1 MAILNMKRIEILG
14 LQKDRKKIIEFVQR
28 QGCVQLDEMQEE
40 GQHFTNLPTQQTVTQ
55 LERYES
61 TVDSALEVLNRYT
74 SGKGGLLD
82 SFAPREEMSTTEY
95 LEKSKNVDATLGKCK
110 QLNALYKKIQ
120 DSKVEI
126 ARAETAID
134 QVRPWE
140 TLDIPSSFK
149 GTADTQAFIGT
160 IAEPLDREGVL
171 TKIVEADPEAQ
182 GEVEI
187 VSADKNQTCLVA
199 ICHKDNAKTFEQAL
213 RTAGFVAVSDATKH
227 PPKVR
232 IERLTKQIEQCN
244 ADIAE
249 AEEAIKTYDDSRD
262 DIAFLKD
269 YLTLRTDKYKVLD
282 KVSVDDSVFVIS
294 GYIPETKAEGLK
306 NKLESKFDTAVNLS
320 DVDNESD
327 EVPVAVHNNKLG
339 MTMESI
345 TNMYAFPS
353 HKDIDPSFIMTT
365 FYYLLFGLMLGDA
378 GYGLVMT
385 FLCLFV
391 KFKYKLEPRKRATVN
406 YGLGCGLSTTFWGA
420 MQNSWFG
427 DLPKWIANGLKSNE
441 PTDFISTH
449 HLYWF
454 DPLQNTTRFLL
465 LCFFIGIL
473 HLILA
478 NCINLYKMSKQGM
491 AFEGFFEVV
500 PILLILVGIIPVIN
514 SYIGGGALA
523 EIPSTQP
530 IDNMINAAAPVLY
543 ILLIIGAIGVVVG
556 PAIVRIKQKS
566 SVGKVLGGL
575 GGGLYG
581 LYNAA
586 SGYLGDILSYAR
598 LLALGLCTGVIASV
612 INQLGATPGGGNWF
626 LFIIIFIIGHTIN
639 LGINLIGA
647 YVHTNRL
654 QYVEFFSKFYEG
666 GGKLHSAVR
675 SISIFR
681 IQGGKLVWKT

>member
-14 LQKDRKKIIEFVQR
+14 LQKDRKKIIEYVQR

-82 SFAPREEMSTTEY
+82 SFAPREEMSMTEY
-95 LEKSKNVDATLGKCK
+95 LEKSKTVDATLGKCK

-232 IERLTKQIEQCN
+232 IERLTKQIEQLG

-391 KFKYKLEPRKRATVN
+391 KFKYKPEPRKRATVN

-586 SGYLGDILSYAR
+586 SGYLGDILSYSR

-612 INQLGATPGGGNWF
+612 INQLAATPGGGNWF

-666 GGKLHSAVR
+666 GGKPFTPLSAQSQSFV
-675 SISIFR
+675 F
-681 IQGGKLVWKT
+681 KEEN

>member
-126 ARAETAID
+126 VRAETAID

-232 IERLTKQIEQCN
+232 IERLTKQIEQLG

-523 EIPSTQP
+523 EIPSAQP

-612 INQLGATPGGGNWF
+612 INQLAATPGGGNWF

-666 GGKLHSAVR
+666 GGKPFTPLSAQSQSFV
-675 SISIFR
+675 F
-681 IQGGKLVWKT
+681 KEEN

>member
-126 ARAETAID
+126 VRAETAID

-353 HKDIDPSFIMTT
+353 HKDIDPSLIMTT

-612 INQLGATPGGGNWF
+612 INQLAATPGGGNWF

-666 GGKLHSAVR
+666 GGKPFTPLSAQSQSFV
-675 SISIFR
+675 F
-681 IQGGKLVWKT
+681 KEEN

>member
-14 LQKDRKKIIEFVQR
+14 LQKDRKKIIEYVQR

-110 QLNALYKKIQ
+110 QINALYKKIQ

-126 ARAETAID
+126 VRAETAID

-391 KFKYKLEPRKRATVN
+391 KFKYKPEPRKRATVN

-586 SGYLGDILSYAR
+586 SGYLGDILSYSR

-612 INQLGATPGGGNWF
+612 INQLAATPGGGNWF

-666 GGKLHSAVR
+666 GGKPFTPLSAQSQSFV
-675 SISIFR
+675 F
-681 IQGGKLVWKT
+681 KEEN

>member
-126 ARAETAID
+126 VRAETAID

-478 NCINLYKMSKQGM
+478 NCVNLYKMSKQGM

-523 EIPSTQP
+523 EIPSTKP

-543 ILLIIGAIGVVVG
+543 VLLIIGAIGVVVG
-556 PAIVRIKQKS
+556 PAIIRIKQKS

-666 GGKLHSAVR
+666 GGNPFTPLSAQSQSFV
-675 SISIFR
+675 F
-681 IQGGKLVWKT
+681 KEEN

>member
-232 IERLTKQIEQCN
+232 IERLTKQIEQLG

-586 SGYLGDILSYAR
+586 SGYLGDILSYSR

-612 INQLGATPGGGNWF
+612 INQLAATPGGGNWF

-666 GGKLHSAVR
+666 GGKPFTPLSAQSQSFV
-675 SISIFR
+675 F
-681 IQGGKLVWKT
+681 KEEN

>member
-14 LQKDRKKIIEFVQR
+14 LQKDRKKIIEYVQR

-249 AEEAIKTYDDSRD
+249 AEEAIKSYDDSRD
-262 DIAFLKD
+262 DIAFLRD

-320 DVDNESD
+320 DVDNSAD

-339 MTMESI
+339 MTMENI

-666 GGKLHSAVR
+666 GGKPFTPLSAQSQSFV
-675 SISIFR
+675 F
-681 IQGGKLVWKT
+681 KEEN

>member
-126 ARAETAID
+126 VRAETAID

-232 IERLTKQIEQCN
+232 IERLTKQIEQLG

-586 SGYLGDILSYAR
+586 SGYLGDILSYSR

-612 INQLGATPGGGNWF
+612 INQLAATPGGGNWF

-666 GGKLHSAVR
+666 GGKPFTPLSAQSQSFV
-675 SISIFR
+675 F
-681 IQGGKLVWKT
+681 KEEN

>member
-126 ARAETAID
+126 VRAETAID

-391 KFKYKLEPRKRATVN
+391 KFKYKPEPRKRATVN

-530 IDNMINAAAPVLY
+530 IDNMINASAPVLY

-666 GGKLHSAVR
+666 GGKPFTPLSAQSQSFV
-675 SISIFR
+675 F
-681 IQGGKLVWKT
+681 KEEN

>member
-14 LQKDRKKIIEFVQR
+14 LQKDRKKIIEYVQR

-666 GGKLHSAVR
+666 GGKPFTPLSAQSQSFV
-675 SISIFR
+675 F
-681 IQGGKLVWKT
+681 KEEN

>member
-14 LQKDRKKIIEFVQR
+14 LQKDRKKIIEYVQR

-95 LEKSKNVDATLGKCK
+95 LEKSKKVDETLGKCK

-427 DLPKWIANGLKSNE
+427 DLPKWIANGLKSND

-586 SGYLGDILSYAR
+586 SGYLGDILSYSR

-626 LFIIIFIIGHTIN
+626 LFIIICIIGHTIN

-666 GGKLHSAVR
+666 GGKPFTPLSAQSQSFV
-675 SISIFR
+675 F
-681 IQGGKLVWKT
+681 KEEN

>member
-14 LQKDRKKIIEFVQR
+14 LQKDRKKIIEYVQR

-82 SFAPREEMSTTEY
+82 SFAPREEMSMTEY
-95 LEKSKNVDATLGKCK
+95 LEKSKTVDATLGKCK
-110 QLNALYKKIQ
+110 QINALYKKIQ

-187 VSADKNQTCLVA
+187 VSADKNQTCLVS

-232 IERLTKQIEQCN
+232 IERLTKQIEQLG

-249 AEEAIKTYDDSRD
+249 AEAAIKTYDDSRD

-391 KFKYKLEPRKRATVN
+391 KFKYKPEPRKRATVN

-586 SGYLGDILSYAR
+586 SGYLGDILSYSR

-612 INQLGATPGGGNWF
+612 INQLAATPGGGNWF

-666 GGKLHSAVR
+666 GGKPFTPLSAQSQSFV
-675 SISIFR
+675 F
-681 IQGGKLVWKT
+681 KEEN

>member
-126 ARAETAID
+126 VRAETAID

-391 KFKYKLEPRKRATVN
+391 KFKYKPEPRKRATVN

-586 SGYLGDILSYAR
+586 SGYLGDILSYSR

-612 INQLGATPGGGNWF
+612 INQLAATPGGGNWF

-666 GGKLHSAVR
+666 GGKPFTPLSAQSQSFV
-675 SISIFR
+675 F
-681 IQGGKLVWKT
+681 KEEN

>member
-82 SFAPREEMSTTEY
+82 SFAPREEMSMTEY
-95 LEKSKNVDATLGKCK
+95 LEKSKTVDATLGKCK
-110 QLNALYKKIQ
+110 QINALYKKIQ

-126 ARAETAID
+126 VRAETAID

-232 IERLTKQIEQCN
+232 IERLTKQIEQLG

-666 GGKLHSAVR
+666 GGKPFTPLSAQSQSFV
-675 SISIFR
+675 F
-681 IQGGKLVWKT
+681 KEEN

>member
-232 IERLTKQIEQCN
+232 IERLTKQIEQLG

-249 AEEAIKTYDDSRD
+249 AEAAIKTYDDSRD

-612 INQLGATPGGGNWF
+612 INQLAATPGGGNWF

-666 GGKLHSAVR
+666 GGKPFTPLSAQSQSFV
-675 SISIFR
+675 F
-681 IQGGKLVWKT
+681 KEEN

>member
-126 ARAETAID
+126 VRAETAID

-666 GGKLHSAVR
+666 GGNPFTPLSAQSQSFV
-675 SISIFR
+675 F
-681 IQGGKLVWKT
+681 KEEN

>member
-654 QYVEFFSKFYEG
+654 QYVDFFSKFYDG
-666 GGKLHSAVR
+666 GGKPFTPLSAQSQSFV
-675 SISIFR
+675 F
-681 IQGGKLVWKT
+681 KEEN

>member
-14 LQKDRKKIIEFVQR
+14 LQKDRKKIIEYVQR

-82 SFAPREEMSTTEY
+82 SFAPREEMSMTEY
-95 LEKSKNVDATLGKCK
+95 LEKSKTVDATLGKCK
-110 QLNALYKKIQ
+110 QINALYKKIQ

-126 ARAETAID
+126 VRAETAID

-232 IERLTKQIEQCN
+232 IERLTKQIEQLG

-249 AEEAIKTYDDSRD
+249 AEAAIKTYDDSRD

-391 KFKYKLEPRKRATVN
+391 KFKYKPEPRKRATVN

-612 INQLGATPGGGNWF
+612 INQLAATPGGGNWF

-666 GGKLHSAVR
+666 GGKPFTPLSAQSQSFV
-675 SISIFR
+675 F
-681 IQGGKLVWKT
+681 KEEN

>member
-140 TLDIPSSFK
+140 TLDMPSSFK

-232 IERLTKQIEQCN
+232 IERLTKQIEQLG

-391 KFKYKLEPRKRATVN
+391 KFKYKPEPRKRATVN

-586 SGYLGDILSYAR
+586 SGYLGDILSYSR

-612 INQLGATPGGGNWF
+612 INQLAATPGGGNWF

-666 GGKLHSAVR
+666 GGKPFTPLSAQSQSFV
-675 SISIFR
+675 F
-681 IQGGKLVWKT
+681 KEEN

>member
-14 LQKDRKKIIEFVQR
+14 LQKDRKKIIEYVQR

-82 SFAPREEMSTTEY
+82 SFAPREEMSMTEY
-95 LEKSKNVDATLGKCK
+95 LEKSKTVDATLGKCK
-110 QLNALYKKIQ
+110 QINALYKKIQ

-232 IERLTKQIEQCN
+232 IERLTKQIEQLG

-391 KFKYKLEPRKRATVN
+391 KFKYKPEPRKRATVN

-612 INQLGATPGGGNWF
+612 INQLAATPGGGNWF

-666 GGKLHSAVR
+666 GGKPFTPLSAQSQSFV
-675 SISIFR
+675 F
-681 IQGGKLVWKT
+681 KEEN

>member
-232 IERLTKQIEQCN
+232 IERLTKQIEQLG

-339 MTMESI
+339 VTMESI

-391 KFKYKLEPRKRATVN
+391 KFKYKPEPRKRATVN

-612 INQLGATPGGGNWF
+612 INQLAATPGGGNWF

-666 GGKLHSAVR
+666 GGKPFTPLSAQSQSFV
-675 SISIFR
+675 F
-681 IQGGKLVWKT
+681 KEEN

>member
-391 KFKYKLEPRKRATVN
+391 KFKYKPEPRKRATVN

-612 INQLGATPGGGNWF
+612 INQLAATPGGGNWF

-666 GGKLHSAVR
+666 GGKPFTPLSAQSQSFV
-675 SISIFR
+675 F
-681 IQGGKLVWKT
+681 KEEN

>member
-40 GQHFTNLPTQQTVTQ
+40 GQHFTNLPTQKTVTQ

-232 IERLTKQIEQCN
+232 IERLTKQIEQLG

-391 KFKYKLEPRKRATVN
+391 KFKYKPEPRKRATVN

-612 INQLGATPGGGNWF
+612 INQLAATPGGGNWF

-666 GGKLHSAVR
+666 GGKPFTPLSAQSQSFV
-675 SISIFR
+675 F
-681 IQGGKLVWKT
+681 KEEN

>member
-126 ARAETAID
+126 VRAETAID

-232 IERLTKQIEQCN
+232 IERLTKQIEQLG

-249 AEEAIKTYDDSRD
+249 AEAAIKTYDDSRD

-391 KFKYKLEPRKRATVN
+391 KFKYKPEPRKRATVN

-612 INQLGATPGGGNWF
+612 INQLAATPGGGNWF

-666 GGKLHSAVR
+666 GGKPFTPLSAQSQSFV
-675 SISIFR
+675 F
-681 IQGGKLVWKT
+681 KEEN

>member
-14 LQKDRKKIIEFVQR
+14 LQKDRKKIIEYVQR

-82 SFAPREEMSTTEY
+82 SFAPREEMSMTEY
-95 LEKSKNVDATLGKCK
+95 LEKSKTVDATLGKCK
-110 QLNALYKKIQ
+110 QINALYKEIQ

-232 IERLTKQIEQCN
+232 IERLTKQIEQLG

-249 AEEAIKTYDDSRD
+249 AEAAIKTYDDSRD

-391 KFKYKLEPRKRATVN
+391 KFKYKPEPRKRATVN

-612 INQLGATPGGGNWF
+612 INQLAATPGGGNWF

-666 GGKLHSAVR
+666 GGKPFTPLSAQSQSFV
-675 SISIFR
+675 F
-681 IQGGKLVWKT
+681 KEEN

>member
-14 LQKDRKKIIEFVQR
+14 LQKDRKKIIEYVQR

-82 SFAPREEMSTTEY
+82 SFAPREEMSMTEY
-95 LEKSKNVDATLGKCK
+95 LEKSKTVDATLGKCK

-126 ARAETAID
+126 VRAETAID

-232 IERLTKQIEQCN
+232 IERLTKQIEQLG

-612 INQLGATPGGGNWF
+612 INQLAATPGGGNWF

-666 GGKLHSAVR
+666 GGKPFTPLSAQSQSFV
-675 SISIFR
+675 F
-681 IQGGKLVWKT
+681 KEEN

>member
-82 SFAPREEMSTTEY
+82 SFAPREEMSMTEY

-110 QLNALYKKIQ
+110 QINALYKKIQ

-232 IERLTKQIEQCN
+232 IERLTKQIEQLG

-391 KFKYKLEPRKRATVN
+391 KFKYKPEPRKRATVN

-612 INQLGATPGGGNWF
+612 INQLAATPGGGNWF

-666 GGKLHSAVR
+666 GGKPFTPLSAQSQSFV
-675 SISIFR
+675 F
-681 IQGGKLVWKT
+681 KEEN

>member
-14 LQKDRKKIIEFVQR
+14 LQKDRKKILEFVQR

-61 TVDSALEVLNRYT
+61 NVDSALEVLNRYT

-126 ARAETAID
+126 VRAETAID

-232 IERLTKQIEQCN
+232 IERLTKQIEQLG

-391 KFKYKLEPRKRATVN
+391 KFKYKPEPRKRATVN

-612 INQLGATPGGGNWF
+612 INQLAATPGGGNWF

-666 GGKLHSAVR
+666 GGKPFTPLSAQSQSFV
-675 SISIFR
+675 F
-681 IQGGKLVWKT
+681 KEEN

>member
-126 ARAETAID
+126 VRAETAID

-232 IERLTKQIEQCN
+232 IERLTKQIEQLG

-391 KFKYKLEPRKRATVN
+391 KFKYKPEPRKRATVN

-586 SGYLGDILSYAR
+586 SGYLGDILSYSR

-612 INQLGATPGGGNWF
+612 INQLAATPGGGNWF

-666 GGKLHSAVR
+666 GGKPFTPLSAQSQSFV
-675 SISIFR
+675 F
-681 IQGGKLVWKT
+681 KEEN

>member
-126 ARAETAID
+126 VRAETAID

-556 PAIVRIKQKS
+556 PAIIRIKQKS

-666 GGKLHSAVR
+666 GGKPFTPLSAQSQSFV
-675 SISIFR
+675 F
-681 IQGGKLVWKT
+681 KEEN

>member
-82 SFAPREEMSTTEY
+82 SFAPREEMSMTEY
-95 LEKSKNVDATLGKCK
+95 LEKSKTVDATLGKCK
-110 QLNALYKKIQ
+110 QINALYKKIQ

-126 ARAETAID
+126 VRAETAID

-391 KFKYKLEPRKRATVN
+391 KFKYKPEPRKRATVN

-586 SGYLGDILSYAR
+586 SGYLGDILSYSR

-612 INQLGATPGGGNWF
+612 INQLAATPGGGNWF

-666 GGKLHSAVR
+666 GGKPFTPLSAQSQSFV
-675 SISIFR
+675 F
-681 IQGGKLVWKT
+681 KEEN

>member
-14 LQKDRKKIIEFVQR
+14 LQKDRKKIIEYVQR

-95 LEKSKNVDATLGKCK
+95 LEKSKKVDETLGKCK

-249 AEEAIKTYDDSRD
+249 AEEAIKSYDDSRD
-262 DIAFLKD
+262 DIAFLRD

-320 DVDNESD
+320 DVDNSAD

-339 MTMESI
+339 MTMENI

-666 GGKLHSAVR
+666 GGKPFTPLSAQSQSFV
-675 SISIFR
+675 F
-681 IQGGKLVWKT
+681 KEEN

>member
-40 GQHFTNLPTQQTVTQ
+40 GQHFTNLPTQKTVTQ

-232 IERLTKQIEQCN
+232 IERLTKQIEQLG

-391 KFKYKLEPRKRATVN
+391 KFKYKPEPRKRATVN

-478 NCINLYKMSKQGM
+478 NCVNLYKMSKQGM

-612 INQLGATPGGGNWF
+612 INQLAATPGGGNWF

-666 GGKLHSAVR
+666 GGKPFTPLSAQSQSFV
-675 SISIFR
+675 F
-681 IQGGKLVWKT
+681 KEEN

>member
-126 ARAETAID
+126 VRAETAID

-232 IERLTKQIEQCN
+232 IERLTKQIEQLG

-391 KFKYKLEPRKRATVN
+391 KFKYKPEPRKRATVN

-612 INQLGATPGGGNWF
+612 INQLAATPGGGNWF

-666 GGKLHSAVR
+666 GGKPFTPLSAQSQSFV
-675 SISIFR
+675 F
-681 IQGGKLVWKT
+681 KEEN